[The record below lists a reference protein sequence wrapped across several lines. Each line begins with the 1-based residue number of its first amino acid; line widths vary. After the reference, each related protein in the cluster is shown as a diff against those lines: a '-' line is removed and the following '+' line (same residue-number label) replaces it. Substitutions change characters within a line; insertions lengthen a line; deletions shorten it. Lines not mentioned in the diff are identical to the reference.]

1 MPTPPSAQQL
11 LDTFLL
17 GMTCLRE
24 DRPDILA
31 RPGSSIFSAIRL
43 AGVVSEGQRKLLAR
57 NTQLITLA
65 MRHGE
70 IIKGTR
76 RPPKRLLEPRIATTD
91 KYLLTLVTDS
101 SLQFDKL
108 FGGRGYQH
116 IITESGMIYAR
127 QIAPQY
133 AAILDRAKFNHAWE
147 VFKTQ
152 MRAKNAHNPQ
162 KKAGSPIGGGPS
174 SDEEVSIRITRE
186 AKYGEDDFEW

>member
-17 GMTCLRE
+17 GMTWLRE

-70 IIKGTR
+70 IIKGAR
-76 RPPKRLLEPRIATTD
+76 RPPKRQLEPRIATTD

-116 IITESGMIYAR
+116 IVTESGMVYAQ

-133 AAILDRAKFNHAWE
+133 AAILDRTKFNHAWE
-147 VFKTQ
+147 IFKTQ

-162 KKAGSPIGGGPS
+162 RTARPMGDGPT
-174 SDEEVSIRITRE
+174 SDEEASVRITHQ